1 MIAETIEHIA
11 DRVLA
16 YEETDLTALLNH
28 FKTRMEQFE
37 PGPAW
42 ERAVI
47 AYFLINGVRVKNA
60 LKQGKMNSQELTPG
74 RRPATRAV
82 GTSIVACGA
91 PQHLLWWS
99 RPQHGGLK
107 SRPWRRIHHG
117 VDGYLSVAGMP
128 GLSTA
133 RHPPRPR

>member
-16 YEETDLTALLNH
+16 YEEADLTALLNH
-28 FKTRMEQFE
+28 FKNRMEEFE

-60 LKQGKMNSQELTPG
+60 LKQGKLSSRELTPG
-74 RRPATRAV
+74 SRPALRLV
-82 GTSIVACGA
+82 
-91 PQHLLWWS
+91 
-99 RPQHGGLK
+99 K
-107 SRPWRRIHHG
+107 
-117 VDGYLSVAGMP
+117 
-128 GLSTA
+128 
-133 RHPPRPR
+133 

>member
-1 MIAETIEHIA
+1 MICEAIERIA

-37 PGPAW
+37 PSPAW

-60 LKQGKMNSQELTPG
+60 LKQGKTHG
-74 RRPATRAV
+74 RARSTGRPALRLV
-82 GTSIVACGA
+82 
-91 PQHLLWWS
+91 
-99 RPQHGGLK
+99 K
-107 SRPWRRIHHG
+107 
-117 VDGYLSVAGMP
+117 
-128 GLSTA
+128 
-133 RHPPRPR
+133 

>member
-28 FKTRMEQFE
+28 FKTRMEQYE
-37 PGPAW
+37 SGPAW

-60 LKQGKMNSQELTPG
+60 LKLGKMNSRDIFILARLIGWRQ
-74 RRPATRAV
+74 RFV
-82 GTSIVACGA
+82 GLRT
-91 PQHLLWWS
+91 
-99 RPQHGGLK
+99 
-107 SRPWRRIHHG
+107 
-117 VDGYLSVAGMP
+117 
-128 GLSTA
+128 
-133 RHPPRPR
+133 

>member
-1 MIAETIEHIA
+1 VNSLSFFLDIISGIYKDTSSIVIGERKGILLMIAETIEHIA

-16 YEETDLTALLNH
+16 YEETDLSALLNH

-60 LKQGKMNSQELTPG
+60 LKQGKLNSQALTPG
-74 RRPATRAV
+74 NRPALRLV
-82 GTSIVACGA
+82 
-91 PQHLLWWS
+91 
-99 RPQHGGLK
+99 K
-107 SRPWRRIHHG
+107 
-117 VDGYLSVAGMP
+117 
-128 GLSTA
+128 
-133 RHPPRPR
+133 

>member
-47 AYFLINGVRVKNA
+47 AYCLINGVRVKNA
-60 LKQGKMNSQELTPG
+60 LKQGKMNSQELNSG
-74 RRPATRAV
+74 SRPALRV
-82 GTSIVACGA
+82 V
-91 PQHLLWWS
+91 
-99 RPQHGGLK
+99 K
-107 SRPWRRIHHG
+107 
-117 VDGYLSVAGMP
+117 
-128 GLSTA
+128 
-133 RHPPRPR
+133 